1 MTLIRKVLLLVCGLM
16 LVFSLASCEKK
27 GPAEKAGEKIDKAV
41 EKAGENV
48 GSNSFLPSPTSWT
61 VPVYRRAF
69 ALSIK
74 ANKPTNLS
82 KSNITL
88 TFWK

>member
-41 EKAGENV
+41 EKAGEKV
-48 GSNSFLPSPTSWT
+48 EKTGDK
-61 VPVYRRAF
+61 
-69 ALSIK
+69 IK
-74 ANKPTNLS
+74 EKTE
-82 KSNITL
+82 K
-88 TFWK
+88 